1 MFIMAQPFQHVVI
14 IGCGLLG
21 ASLGLA
27 LRKKNLASVITGVG
41 RHGSPSVSI
50 ARQRAAIDRAIADP
64 APAVRGDRFA
74 GEDAAYPPADLVVLC
89 APVRQ
94 FPDMFRRLAP
104 ALAPRTIVTDV
115 GSTKA
120 QILRWAAELLP
131 PHAPFIGSHPMAG
144 SAKSGPQAAREDLF
158 LNAVC
163 LVCPPPHIAPG
174 LPGVTPPPPTAPNP
188 ATAAFDRICTLWQD
202 LGMRVISCDPG
213 QHDRWVA
220 AASHLPYSLAATLV
234 NTVARDPAA
243 LETAAGGFTDTTRIA
258 SGDIAMWT
266 DILLT
271 NRQAILDVLADF
283 QQELSTLQSAI
294 DRGDE
299 SAIRAFLT
307 AAKTARDAFIA
318 RRQ

>member
-1 MFIMAQPFQHVVI
+1 MPQPFNHVVI

-27 LRKKNLASVITGVG
+27 LRKQHLATLITGVG

-50 ARQRAAIDRAIADP
+50 ARQRGAIDRATTDP
-64 APAVRGDRFA
+64 APAVRGERFS
-74 GEDAAYPPADLVVLC
+74 GEDITPPPADLIVLC
-89 APVRQ
+89 TPVGQ

-104 ALAPRTIVTDV
+104 ALAPGALVTDV

-120 QILRWAAELLP
+120 QIIRWAAELLP
-131 PHAPFIGSHPMAG
+131 PHAHFIGSHPMAG
-144 SAKSGPQAAREDLF
+144 SEKSGPQSARDDLF
-158 LNAVC
+158 QNAVC
-163 LVCPPPHIAPG
+163 LVCPPPTG
-174 LPGVTPPPPTAPNP
+174 PNP
-188 ATAAFDRICTLWQD
+188 AFDRISALWQA
-202 LGMRVISCDPG
+202 LGMRIIPCDPD

-220 AASHLPYSLAATLV
+220 AVSHLPYALAATLV
-234 NTVARDPAA
+234 TTAAKDPAA

-271 NRQAILDVLADF
+271 NRQAILDVIGAF
-283 QQELSTLQSAI
+283 QQDLSLLRAAI

-299 SAIRAFLT
+299 PAIRAFLT
-307 AAKTARDAFIA
+307 AAKTARDTFIA
-318 RRQ
+318 QRK